1 MNSPFH
7 RLAAVLLVT
16 WSCVA
21 GAQELRD
28 TKPGVTTGQE
38 VLRSFGRPT
47 RRTPTPK
54 GGLVLSYQKTAA
66 PEGTRGA
73 LFTLDA
79 EGLLQRIDVIPKR
92 PPTRASIEKTYGP
105 ECSEDTPPER
115 PCYDIQRSARGFSLN
130 YARLGLLVNFEKK
143 RVKSLTYV
151 APAPEPESEPESE
164 SEPLAATA
172 EPTSGAE
179 ADSGEIDLSLRPAS
193 IESSEPES
201 ESAPE
206 SAPTEPR
213 TLASAPTAAESAREA
228 ESLQRTTLAMG
239 GRLLQQGY
247 VSGSRLGP
255 DTRMRPNLP
264 ALVDLYLDATPG
276 STFRGFVVGRLVYDP
291 LDQGMSGPQVILDQ
305 LWLRFDVANRVF
317 FTLGRQQIKWG
328 SSRIWNPTDFL
339 QRPNPQP
346 LEAFDLRTGVDMLKV
361 NIPFE
366 PLSSNLSLFAT
377 ADLNGPEGD
386 RLRYGGAVR
395 AEVAVGTSELAA
407 SAAFLQGRRPRFG
420 LDWSM
425 GAGQFDLNAELAV
438 MQDTTVGL
446 WQRTADGFVPRE
458 FGGPK
463 VLASAGVNTQF
474 RFADVYRLGVRLEGF
489 YNSLGYEDRS
499 YITWL
504 ISQDD
509 YQPLFFGRYYAMGQ
523 LSFTRRSI
531 YVPTLNFTTLANVL
545 DRSFYGRVDFMVVP
559 ITELKVFAFVE
570 APFGQRGTEF
580 RFQPDPAIAP
590 LPATGLS
597 LFRVGFSVQM
607 RM

>member
-1 MNSPFH
+1 M
-7 RLAAVLLVT
+7 
-16 WSCVA
+16 A

-28 TKPGVTTGQE
+28 ARPGVTTGQE

-54 GGLVLSYQKTAA
+54 GGTVLSYQRTAA

-73 LFTLDA
+73 FFTLDA

-92 PPTRASIEKTYGP
+92 PPTRASLEKTHGP

-115 PCYDIQRSARGFSLN
+115 PCYEVQRTPRGFALN

-151 APAPEPESEPESE
+151 APAPEPESESESESE
-164 SEPLAATA
+164 SEPLASTPEPSSGSGTA
-172 EPTSGAE
+172 
-179 ADSGEIDLSLRPAS
+179 SGELDMSLRPAAV
-193 IESSEPES
+193 ESSEPES
-201 ESAPE
+201 ESESESGAGPE
-206 SAPTEPR
+206 SAPAEPR
-213 TLASAPTAAESAREA
+213 TLASAPTASETAREA

-239 GRLLQQGY
+239 GRILQQGY

-255 DTRMRPNLP
+255 DTRMRPSIP

-276 STFRGFVVGRLVYDP
+276 SSFRGFVVGRLVYDP
-291 LDQGMSGPQVILDQ
+291 LDQGLSGPRVILDQ
-305 LWLRFDVANRVF
+305 LWLRFDVASRVF

-377 ADLNGPEGD
+377 ADLNGPAGD
-386 RLRYGGAVR
+386 PLRYGGAVR
-395 AEVAVGTSELAA
+395 AEVAVGTSEFAA

-425 GAGQFDLNAELAV
+425 GAGPFDLNAELALV
-438 MQDTTVGL
+438 QDTTVGL
-446 WQRTADGFVPRE
+446 WQRTADGFEPRE

-463 VLASAGVNTQF
+463 LLASAGVNTQL
-474 RFADVYRLGVRLEGF
+474 RFADVYRLGLRLEGF

-499 YITWL
+499 YLTWL
-504 ISQDD
+504 IAQDD

-531 YVPTLNFTTLANVL
+531 YVPTLNFTVLSNVL

-580 RFQPDPAIAP
+580 RFVPDPAIAP